1 MIGTSGCSPVPPY
14 GSAKKETQMKT
25 ILAKAALVAAVAA
38 LPVAAQAQSPEV
50 VAGGSLGVYT
60 NTGDSSVMIGGF
72 GLADWKIARNLF
84 AGAEASAH
92 VGLGEVDADFSA
104 LGRFGYR
111 FDSGV
116 KLLVRGGYHLTDLG
130 RTRDNFLVGAGVE
143 VPAGGVIVRAHVDR
157 PGFGSTRL
165 TTGVGWRF

>member
-1 MIGTSGCSPVPPY
+1 M
-14 GSAKKETQMKT
+14 KK
-25 ILAKAALVAAVAA
+25 ILAKAGILLVAAS
-38 LPVAAQAQSPEV
+38 LSVAAQAQEPEV
-50 VAGGSLGVYT
+50 VVGGSLGVYT
-60 NTGDSSVMIGGF
+60 NTGDSSVIIGGF

-84 AGAEASAH
+84 AGAEAGAH
-92 VGLGEVDADFSA
+92 IGVGEVDADFSA

-116 KLLVRGGYHLTDLG
+116 KLVVRGGYHLTDFR

-143 VPAGGVIVRAHVDR
+143 VPAGDVILRAHVDR